1 MDSKK
6 ENTFYIIPEIKPI
19 VKKANKKVTIEQIK
33 DTSSSEMYLLKEVN
47 QKLDLLLTSLNISK
61 KE

>member
-19 VKKANKKVTIEQIK
+19 VKKANKKVTIEKIE
-33 DTSSSEMYLLKEVN
+33 DTSSSEMDLLKEVN
-47 QKLDLLLTSLNISK
+47 QKLDLLLTSLNIST